1 MMREYTTGNR
11 IVDASAEIS
20 ITGNITPQ
28 AWYKTIVKE
37 TGKPHLAAIVILS
50 DIVYWYRPTELR
62 DESTGQIIA
71 IRKKFKA
78 DLLQRSYQQIAEQF
92 GLSKKEATNAIIFLE
107 KLGVIKRVF
116 RTINLNGLVVNN
128 VLYIELIV
136 EKLKELT
143 YPHCYDAPIPSMGDR
158 GEDIVEEIV
167 EGQCFT
173 VNNSEMAVIG
183 EGAVSPKRERVS
195 PKKEIPATP
204 QNSRCH
210 FSEGT
215 ALSGN
220 RQTNTDIKDLAHIQ
234 ITVTTLDD
242 NKALTYEKASIP
254 SKRVEA
260 IKKLQ
265 SAGYDVSIRLSPLIE
280 DFMDFDSL
288 NSLGINRCVVEFLR
302 VNSWIKS
309 WLHDVDF
316 SGYRLKQGGYCHLP
330 LEKKMEI
337 IKKIRIPEITVCEDV
352 TEHYEYWR
360 DNFNPNKDDC
370 CNLRLH
376 NG

>member
-183 EGAVSPKRERVS
+183 EGAVSPKERGYH
-195 PKKEIPATP
+195 PKRDT
-204 QNSRCH
+204 CH
-210 FSEGT
+210 
-215 ALSGN
+215 AA
-220 RQTNTDIKDLAHIQ
+220 K
-234 ITVTTLDD
+234 
-242 NKALTYEKASIP
+242 
-254 SKRVEA
+254 
-260 IKKLQ
+260 
-265 SAGYDVSIRLSPLIE
+265 
-280 DFMDFDSL
+280 
-288 NSLGINRCVVEFLR
+288 
-302 VNSWIKS
+302 
-309 WLHDVDF
+309 
-316 SGYRLKQGGYCHLP
+316 
-330 LEKKMEI
+330 
-337 IKKIRIPEITVCEDV
+337 
-352 TEHYEYWR
+352 
-360 DNFNPNKDDC
+360 
-370 CNLRLH
+370 
-376 NG
+376 

>member
-71 IRKKFKA
+71 IRKNFKA

-220 RQTNTDIKDLAHIQ
+220 RQTNTDINTDIS
-234 ITVTTLDD
+234 TTDYTNPVQSYQKTLQ
-242 NKALTYEKASIP
+242 AFREKI
-254 SKRVEA
+254 
-260 IKKLQ
+260 
-265 SAGYDVSIRLSPLIE
+265 GYDALCIDRPFDIDRLDEIVGIAVDVLTSTKDTIRINQEEKPTAIVKSVFWKLDMFRIQFILNNLSE
-280 DFMDFDSL
+280 T
-288 NSLGINRCVVEFLR
+288 
-302 VNSWIKS
+302 KT
-309 WLHDVDF
+309 
-316 SGYRLKQGGYCHLP
+316 
-330 LEKKMEI
+330 
-337 IKKIRIPEITVCEDV
+337 KIRNMRAVLLTALYNATFTLSNSVMNQV
-352 TEHYEYWR
+352 VM
-360 DNFNPNKDDC
+360 
-370 CNLRLH
+370 
-376 NG
+376 NGDISPQYA

>member
-78 DLLQRSYQQIAEQF
+78 DLLQRSYQQ
-92 GLSKKEATNAIIFLE
+92 NAIIFLE

-143 YPHCYDAPIPSMGDR
+143 YPHCYEAPIPSMGDR

-167 EGQCFT
+167 EEQCFT
-173 VNNSEMAVIG
+173 VNNSEMAVFG

-195 PKKEIPATP
+195 PQKEIPTTP

-210 FSEGT
+210 FSEST

-220 RQTNTDIKDLAHIQ
+220 RQTNTHI
-234 ITVTTLDD
+234 TTD
-242 NKALTYEKASIP
+242 KERA
-254 SKRVEA
+254 R
-260 IKKLQ
+260 
-265 SAGYDVSIRLSPLIE
+265 
-280 DFMDFDSL
+280 
-288 NSLGINRCVVEFLR
+288 
-302 VNSWIKS
+302 
-309 WLHDVDF
+309 
-316 SGYRLKQGGYCHLP
+316 
-330 LEKKMEI
+330 
-337 IKKIRIPEITVCEDV
+337 
-352 TEHYEYWR
+352 
-360 DNFNPNKDDC
+360 
-370 CNLRLH
+370 
-376 NG
+376 

>member
-116 RTINLNGLVVNN
+116 RTINMNGLVVNN

-143 YPHCYDAPIPSMGDR
+143 YPHCFDTRVPSTGDR
-158 GEDIVEEIV
+158 GEDMADEKRDE
-167 EGQCFT
+167 QCFILK
-173 VNNSEMAVIG
+173 NSEITGFQQGGV
-183 EGAVSPKRERVS
+183 PQKRDRVS
-195 PKKEIPATP
+195 LEKEGPATLEKG
-204 QNSRCH
+204 RCH
-210 FSEGT
+210 FSEST
-215 ALSGN
+215 ALSSN
-220 RQTNTDIKDLAHIQ
+220 RQTNTDITTETSTIDYTNPIQ
-234 ITVTTLDD
+234 SHQNTQQVF
-242 NKALTYEKASIP
+242 KAKI
-254 SKRVEA
+254 
-260 IKKLQ
+260 
-265 SAGYDVSIRLSPLIE
+265 GYDAICIDRPYDVDRLDEIVGIAVDVLTSTKDTVRINQEEKPAAIVKSVFWKLDMFCIQ
-280 DFMDFDSL
+280 FVL
-288 NSLGINRCVVEFLR
+288 NSLSET
-302 VNSWIKS
+302 KT
-309 WLHDVDF
+309 
-316 SGYRLKQGGYCHLP
+316 
-330 LEKKMEI
+330 
-337 IKKIRIPEITVCEDV
+337 KIRNMRAALLTVLYNSAFTSSNV
-352 TEHYEYWR
+352 VM
-360 DNFNPNKDDC
+360 NQAAV
-370 CNLRLH
+370 
-376 NG
+376 NGDIYSGCL

>member
-143 YPHCYDAPIPSMGDR
+143 YPHCYEAPIPSMGDR

-167 EGQCFT
+167 EEQCFT
-173 VNNSEMAVIG
+173 VNNSEMAVFG

-195 PKKEIPATP
+195 PQKEIPTTP

-210 FSEGT
+210 FSEST

-220 RQTNTDIKDLAHIQ
+220 RQTNTHITTDIS
-234 ITVTTLDD
+234 TTDYTNPVQSYQKTLH
-242 NKALTYEKASIP
+242 AFREKI
-254 SKRVEA
+254 
-260 IKKLQ
+260 
-265 SAGYDVSIRLSPLIE
+265 GYDAICIDRPFDVDRLDEIVGIAVDVLTSTKDTIRINQEEKPTAIVKSVFWKLDMFRIQ
-280 DFMDFDSL
+280 FIL
-288 NSLGINRCVVEFLR
+288 NSLSET
-302 VNSWIKS
+302 KT
-309 WLHDVDF
+309 
-316 SGYRLKQGGYCHLP
+316 
-330 LEKKMEI
+330 
-337 IKKIRIPEITVCEDV
+337 KIRNMRAVLLTALYNATFTLSNSVMNQV
-352 TEHYEYWR
+352 VM
-360 DNFNPNKDDC
+360 
-370 CNLRLH
+370 
-376 NG
+376 NGDISPQYA